1 MLTRLIVTE
10 KPSVAMRY
18 ASVLGVKGRQDG
30 YLEGRGYLISWCF
43 GHLWGLADADAYDPK
58 YKKWNQSDLPILPT
72 TWQYQL
78 LPGSQKQMAL
88 LRRLMDRAD
97 VTEIVNAC
105 DPGREG
111 ELIFRNV
118 YNLAQCTKP
127 MLRLWV
133 SSMEDEAIREGFAHL
148 RPGLAFNGVYE
159 AALCRAQADWLVG
172 INATRLFSTAYHR
185 TLVIGRVISPTL
197 SMVVNREQEIA
208 GHKPETFYKV
218 AFQCA
223 GLTAVTEKMD
233 KAQAEALA
241 AQCAGQTAVVEE
253 LRETEQVRTAPAL
266 LDLTALQRLANKQ
279 LGYTAQQTLDYA
291 QSLYEKKL
299 LTYPRTD
306 SRYLTEDMADGVS
319 SLAQLCAAIA
329 EEDPP
334 EAILEKQVCCNGK
347 VTDHTALLPTR
358 SAGAADLSVLPA
370 PELKL
375 LQLVARQVLLSVSPP
390 WVRKETEVTLSCGG
404 ARFTAKGVITTQPG
418 WRTYQPSE
426 EKTLPQLTQ
435 GQELAVGQ
443 AEVKEGVTK
452 PPAHYTE
459 ASLLAAMEQAGR
471 QDQPEDAHNGAPAQ
485 AQRSGL
491 RGEKEGQRNGAD
503 ARLPAGAASWSL
515 SRRGIGTA
523 ATRAGILERLVSQGF
538 VQRVKSKDGQA
549 AMLIPAQGGSAL
561 AAILPEPLR
570 SPQLTAQWE
579 WSLQK
584 IEDGLLEPEAFLAEV
599 QEMVTGLVSGFT
611 PVEDA
616 EYLFP
621 SNRPVVGT
629 CPRCGREVTESPK
642 GFFCENPRCRFALW
656 RDNRFFTNKQFAL
669 TKEKAQALLQH
680 GEVFAEHLYSEKT
693 GSYYDATIALDT
705 SAPVPR
711 YFLKYGQ

>member
-1 MLTRLIVTE
+1 
-10 KPSVAMRY
+10 MRY
-18 ASVLGVKGRQDG
+18 AAVLGVKGRQDG
-30 YLEGRGYLISWCF
+30 YLEGRDYLISWCF

-58 YKKWNQSDLPILPT
+58 YKKWNQTDLPILPT
-72 TWQYQL
+72 TWQYHL

-148 RPGLAFNGVYE
+148 CPGLAFNGVYE

-208 GHKPETFYKV
+208 GHKPETFYRV
-218 AFQCA
+218 CLTCEGVVFQS
-223 GLTAVTEKMD
+223 EKMD
-233 KAQAEALA
+233 QAQAEALA
-241 AQCAGQTAVVEE
+241 AQCSGQTAVVEE
-253 LRETEQVRTAPAL
+253 LLETEQVRTAPAL

-306 SRYLTEDMADGVS
+306 SRYLTEDMADGVPV
-319 SLAQLCAAIA
+319 LAQLCAAIT

-334 EAILEKQVCCNGK
+334 EAILAGQVCCNGK

-358 SAGAADLSVLPA
+358 SAGAADLSVLPT

-375 LQLVARQVLLSVSPP
+375 LQLVAHQVLLAVSPP
-390 WVRKETEVTLSCGG
+390 WVRQETEATLSCGG
-404 ARFTAKGVITTQPG
+404 ARFTAKGTVTTQPG
-418 WRTYQPSE
+418 WRKYQPSE

-435 GQELAVGQ
+435 GQELAVDQ

-471 QDQPEDAHNGAPAQ
+471 EEQP
-485 AQRSGL
+485 
-491 RGEKEGQRNGAD
+491 KETQ
-503 ARLPAGAASWSL
+503 
-515 SRRGIGTA
+515 RRGIGTA

-538 VQRVKSKDGQA
+538 VQRVKGKDGQA
-549 AMLIPAQGGSAL
+549 ATLIPAQSGSAL

-656 RDNRFFTNKQFAL
+656 RDNRFFTNKQFSL
-669 TKEKAQALLQH
+669 TKEKAQALLQR

-693 GSYYDATIALDT
+693 GSYYDATIVLDT

>member
-1 MLTRLIVTE
+1 MLTRLIITE

-18 ASVLGVKGRQDG
+18 AAVLGVKGRQDG

-43 GHLWGLADADAYDPK
+43 GHLWGLADAVAYDPK
-58 YKKWNQSDLPILPT
+58 YKKWNQNDLPILPT

-88 LRRLMDRAD
+88 LRRLMDRED

-208 GHKPETFYKV
+208 GHKPETFYRV
-218 AFQCA
+218 CLTCEGVVFQS
-223 GLTAVTEKMD
+223 EKLD
-233 KAQAEALA
+233 QAQAEALA

-306 SRYLTEDMADGVS
+306 SRYLTEDMADGVPA
-319 SLAQLCAAIA
+319 LAQLCAAIT

-375 LQLVARQVLLSVSPP
+375 LQLVAHQVLLAVSPP
-390 WVRKETEVTLSCGG
+390 WVRQETEITLSCGG
-404 ARFTAKGVITTQPG
+404 TRFTVKGTYTTQPG
-418 WRTYQPSE
+418 WRRYQPSE
-426 EKTLPQLTQ
+426 EKALPRLTQ
-435 GQELAVGQ
+435 GQELAVEQ

-471 QDQPEDAHNGAPAQ
+471 EEQSKD
-485 AQRSGL
+485 AQR
-491 RGEKEGQRNGAD
+491 K
-503 ARLPAGAASWSL
+503 
-515 SRRGIGTA
+515 GIGTA

-538 VQRVKSKDGQA
+538 VQRVKGKGGQA
-549 AMLIPAQGGSAL
+549 AMLIPAQSGSAL

-584 IEDGLLEPEAFLAEV
+584 IEDGLLEPEAFLSEV
-599 QEMVTGLVSGFT
+599 QEMVTELVAAFA
-611 PVEDA
+611 PVEDV

-629 CPRCGREVTESPK
+629 CPRCGREVTENPK

-656 RDNRFFTNKQFAL
+656 RDNRFFTNKQFSL

-693 GSYYDATIALDT
+693 GSYYDATIVLDT

>member
-1 MLTRLIVTE
+1 
-10 KPSVAMRY
+10 MRY
-18 ASVLGVKGRQDG
+18 SAVLGVKGRQEG

-43 GHLWGLADADAYDPK
+43 GHLWGLADAVAYDPK
-58 YKKWNQSDLPILPT
+58 YKKWDQSDLPILPT

-88 LRRLMDRAD
+88 LRRLMDRED

-218 AFQCA
+218 AIQCA

-241 AQCAGQTAVVEE
+241 SQCAGQTAVVEE

-306 SRYLTEDMADGVS
+306 SRYLTEDMADGVPD
-319 SLAQLCAAIA
+319 LAQLCAAIT

-334 EAILEKQVCCNGK
+334 EAILAGQVCCNGK

-375 LQLVARQVLLSVSPP
+375 LQLVAHQVLLAVSPP
-390 WVRKETEVTLSCGG
+390 WVRQEAEVTLSCGG
-404 ARFTAKGVITTQPG
+404 ARFTVKGTVTTQPG
-418 WRTYQPSE
+418 WRRYQPSE
-426 EKTLPQLTQ
+426 EKALPQLTQ
-435 GQELAVGQ
+435 GQELAVEE

-471 QDQPEDAHNGAPAQ
+471 QDQPEDAQ
-485 AQRSGL
+485 
-491 RGEKEGQRNGAD
+491 
-503 ARLPAGAASWSL
+503 
-515 SRRGIGTA
+515 RRGIGTA
-523 ATRAGILERLVSQGF
+523 ATRAGILERLVNQGF
-538 VQRVKSKDGQA
+538 LQRVKGKDGQA
-549 AMLIPAQGGSAL
+549 ATLIPAQSGSAL

-584 IEDGLLEPEAFLAEV
+584 IEDGLLEPEAFLSEV
-599 QEMVTGLVSGFT
+599 QEMVKGLVADFA
-611 PVEDA
+611 PVEDT

-656 RDNRFFTNKQFAL
+656 RDNRFFTNKQFSL
-669 TKEKAQALLQH
+669 TKEKAQALLQR

-693 GSYYDATIALDT
+693 GSYYDATIVLDT

>member
-1 MLTRLIVTE
+1 MLTRLIITE

-18 ASVLGVKGRQDG
+18 AAVLGVKGRQDG

-43 GHLWGLADADAYDPK
+43 GHLWGLADAVAYDPK

-218 AFQCA
+218 AIRCA

-253 LRETEQVRTAPAL
+253 LRETEQMRTAPAL

-306 SRYLTEDMADGVS
+306 SRYLTEDMAYGVPA
-319 SLAQLCAAIA
+319 LAQLCAAIA

-334 EAILEKQVCCNGK
+334 ETILEKQVCCNGK

-375 LQLVARQVLLSVSPP
+375 LQLVAHQVLLAVSPP
-390 WVRKETEVTLSCGG
+390 WVRKETEVTISCSG
-404 ARFTAKGVITTQPG
+404 ARFTAKGNVTTQPG
-418 WRTYQPSE
+418 WRKYQPSE

-435 GQELAVGQ
+435 GQELAVEE

-471 QDQPEDAHNGAPAQ
+471 DEQP
-485 AQRSGL
+485 
-491 RGEKEGQRNGAD
+491 KETQ
-503 ARLPAGAASWSL
+503 
-515 SRRGIGTA
+515 RRGIGTA
-523 ATRAGILERLVSQGF
+523 ATRAGILERLVNQGF
-538 VQRVKSKDGQA
+538 VQRVKGKDGQA
-549 AMLIPAQGGSAL
+549 ANLIPAQSGSAL

-584 IEDGLLEPEAFLAEV
+584 IEDGLLESEVFLSEV

-693 GSYYDATIALDT
+693 GSYYDATIVLDT

>member
-18 ASVLGVKGRQDG
+18 AAVLGVKGRQDG

-58 YKKWNQSDLPILPT
+58 YKKWNQADLPILPT

-208 GHKPETFYKV
+208 GHKPETFYRV
-218 AFQCA
+218 SLTCEGVVFQS
-223 GLTAVTEKMD
+223 EKMD
-233 KAQAEALA
+233 QAQAEALA
-241 AQCAGQTAVVEE
+241 AQYAGQTAVVEE

-306 SRYLTEDMADGVS
+306 SRYLTEDMADGVPA
-319 SLAQLCAAIA
+319 LAQLCAAIA

-334 EAILEKQVCCNGK
+334 ETILEKQVCCNGK

-375 LQLVARQVLLSVSPP
+375 LQLVAHQVLLAVSPL
-390 WVRKETEVTLSCGG
+390 WVRMETEVTLSCGG
-404 ARFTAKGVITTQPG
+404 ARFTAKGAVTTQPG
-418 WRTYQPSE
+418 WRKYQPSE
-426 EKTLPQLTQ
+426 EKALPQLTQ
-435 GQELAVGQ
+435 GQELAVDQ

-471 QDQPEDAHNGAPAQ
+471 EEQP
-485 AQRSGL
+485 
-491 RGEKEGQRNGAD
+491 KETQ
-503 ARLPAGAASWSL
+503 
-515 SRRGIGTA
+515 RRGIGTA
-523 ATRAGILERLVSQGF
+523 ATRSGILERLVSQGF
-538 VQRVKSKDGQA
+538 VQRVKGKDGQA
-549 AMLIPAQGGSAL
+549 ATLIPAQSGSAL

-584 IEDGLLEPEAFLAEV
+584 IEDGLLEPEAFLSEV

-693 GSYYDATIALDT
+693 GSYYDATIVLDT

>member
-58 YKKWNQSDLPILPT
+58 YKKWNKADLPILPT

-133 SSMEDEAIREGFAHL
+133 SSMEDETIREGFAHL

-218 AFQCA
+218 AIRCA

-253 LRETEQVRTAPAL
+253 LRETEQVRTAPVL

-334 EAILEKQVCCNGK
+334 EAILAGQVCCNGK

-358 SAGAADLSVLPA
+358 SAGAADLSVLPS

-375 LQLVARQVLLSVSPP
+375 LQLVARQVLLAVSPP
-390 WVRKETEVTLSCGG
+390 WVRKETEVTISCSG
-404 ARFTAKGVITTQPG
+404 ARFTAKGNVTTQPG
-418 WRTYQPSE
+418 WRKYQPSE

-435 GQELAVGQ
+435 GQELAVDQ

-471 QDQPEDAHNGAPAQ
+471 EEQPKDT
-485 AQRSGL
+485 QR
-491 RGEKEGQRNGAD
+491 K
-503 ARLPAGAASWSL
+503 
-515 SRRGIGTA
+515 GIGTA
-523 ATRAGILERLVSQGF
+523 ATRAGILERLVNQGF
-538 VQRVKSKDGQA
+538 VQRVKGKDGQA
-549 AMLIPAQGGSAL
+549 ATLIPAQSGSAL

-584 IEDGLLEPEAFLAEV
+584 IEDGLLEPEAFLSEV
-599 QEMVTGLVSGFT
+599 QEMVTGLVSDFA

-656 RDNRFFTNKQFAL
+656 RDNRFFTNKQFSL

-693 GSYYDATIALDT
+693 GSYYDATIVLDT

>member
-1 MLTRLIVTE
+1 MRVKFFRKREIKIMIGGMLTRLIITE

-18 ASVLGVKGRQDG
+18 AAVLGVKGRQDG

-43 GHLWGLADADAYDPK
+43 GHLWGLADAVAYDPK
-58 YKKWNQSDLPILPT
+58 YKKWNQTDLPILPA

-88 LRRLMDRAD
+88 LRRLMDRTD

-133 SSMEDEAIREGFAHL
+133 SSMEDEAIRKGFAHL

-208 GHKPETFYKV
+208 GHRPETFYKV
-218 AFQCA
+218 VIQCA

-306 SRYLTEDMADGVS
+306 SRYLTEDMADGVPA
-319 SLAQLCAAIA
+319 LAQLCAAIA

-347 VTDHTALLPTR
+347 VTDHTALPPTR
-358 SAGAADLSVLPA
+358 SASAADLSVLPA

-375 LQLVARQVLLSVSPP
+375 LQLVAHQVLLAVSPL
-390 WVRKETEVTLSCGG
+390 WVRQETEVTLSCGG
-404 ARFTAKGVITTQPG
+404 ARFTAKGNVTTQPG
-418 WRTYQPSE
+418 WRRYQPSE
-426 EKTLPQLTQ
+426 EKALPQLTQ
-435 GQELAVGQ
+435 GQELAVEQ

-471 QDQPEDAHNGAPAQ
+471 QDQPEE
-485 AQRSGL
+485 AQRH
-491 RGEKEGQRNGAD
+491 
-503 ARLPAGAASWSL
+503 
-515 SRRGIGTA
+515 GIGTA

-538 VQRVKSKDGQA
+538 VQRIKGKDGQA
-549 AMLIPAQGGSAL
+549 ATLIPAQSGSAL

-584 IEDGLLEPEAFLAEV
+584 IEDGLLEPEAFLSEV
-599 QEMVTGLVSGFT
+599 QEMVTGLVSEFT

-656 RDNRFFTNKQFAL
+656 RDNRFFTNKQFTL
-669 TKEKAQALLQH
+669 TKEKAQVLLQH

-693 GSYYDATIALDT
+693 GSYYDATIVLDT

>member
-1 MLTRLIVTE
+1 MLTRLIITE

-18 ASVLGVKGRQDG
+18 AAVLGVKGRQDG

-43 GHLWGLADADAYDPK
+43 GHLWGLADAVAYDPK
-58 YKKWNQSDLPILPT
+58 YKKWNQTDLPILPT

-78 LPGSQKQMAL
+78 LPSSQKQMAL
-88 LRRLMDRAD
+88 LRRLMDRED

-208 GHKPETFYKV
+208 GHKPENFYKV
-218 AFQCA
+218 AIQCA
-223 GLTAVTEKMD
+223 GLTGVTEKMD

-241 AQCAGQTAVVEE
+241 AQCTGQTAVVEE
-253 LRETEQVRTAPAL
+253 LRETEQVRTAPSL

-279 LGYTAQQTLDYA
+279 LDYTAQQTLDYA

-306 SRYLTEDMADGVS
+306 SRYLTEDMADGVPE
-319 SLAQLCAAIA
+319 LAQLCAAIT

-375 LQLVARQVLLSVSPP
+375 LQLVAHQVLLAVSPP
-390 WVRKETEVTLSCGG
+390 WVRQETEVTLSCGV
-404 ARFTAKGVITTQPG
+404 ARFTAKGNVTTQPG
-418 WRTYQPSE
+418 WRKYQPSE
-426 EKTLPQLTQ
+426 EKALPQLTQ
-435 GQELAVGQ
+435 GQELSVDH

-471 QDQPEDAHNGAPAQ
+471 DEQP
-485 AQRSGL
+485 
-491 RGEKEGQRNGAD
+491 KETQ
-503 ARLPAGAASWSL
+503 
-515 SRRGIGTA
+515 RRGIGTA
-523 ATRAGILERLVSQGF
+523 ATRAGILERLVNQGF
-538 VQRVKSKDGQA
+538 VQRVKGKDGQA
-549 AMLIPAQGGSAL
+549 ATLIPAQSGSAL

-584 IEDGLLEPEAFLAEV
+584 IEDGLLEPEVFLSEV
-599 QEMVTGLVSGFT
+599 QEMVTGLVSDFA
-611 PVEDA
+611 PAEDA

-642 GFFCENPRCRFALW
+642 GYFCENPRCRFALW
-656 RDNRFFTNKQFAL
+656 RDNRFFTNKQFSL

-693 GSYYDATIALDT
+693 GSYYDATIVLDT

>member
-1 MLTRLIVTE
+1 MIVTE

-18 ASVLGVKGRQDG
+18 AAVLGVKGRQDG

-58 YKKWNQSDLPILPT
+58 YKKWNQADLPILPT

-208 GHKPETFYKV
+208 GHKPEAFYKV
-218 AFQCA
+218 AIQCA

-233 KAQAEALA
+233 KAQAGALA
-241 AQCAGQTAVVEE
+241 IQCAGQTAVVEE

-306 SRYLTEDMADGVS
+306 SRYLTEDMADGVPA
-319 SLAQLCAAIA
+319 LAQLCAAIA

-334 EAILEKQVCCNGK
+334 ETILEKQVCCNGK

-375 LQLVARQVLLSVSPP
+375 LQLVAHQVLLAVSPL
-390 WVRKETEVTLSCGG
+390 WVRMETEVTLSCGG
-404 ARFTAKGVITTQPG
+404 ARFTAKGAVTTQPG
-418 WRTYQPSE
+418 WRKYQPSE
-426 EKTLPQLTQ
+426 EKALPQLTQ
-435 GQELAVGQ
+435 GQELAVDQ

-471 QDQPEDAHNGAPAQ
+471 EEQP
-485 AQRSGL
+485 
-491 RGEKEGQRNGAD
+491 KETQ
-503 ARLPAGAASWSL
+503 
-515 SRRGIGTA
+515 RRGIGTA
-523 ATRAGILERLVSQGF
+523 ATRSGILERLVSQGF
-538 VQRVKSKDGQA
+538 VQRVKGKDGQA
-549 AMLIPAQGGSAL
+549 ATLIPAQSGSAL

-579 WSLQK
+579 WALQR
-584 IEDGLLEPEAFLAEV
+584 IEDGLLEPEAFLSEV

-693 GSYYDATIALDT
+693 GSYYDATIVLDT

>member
-1 MLTRLIVTE
+1 
-10 KPSVAMRY
+10 MRY

-43 GHLWGLADADAYDPK
+43 GHLWGLADAVAYDPK
-58 YKKWNQSDLPILPT
+58 YKKWNQADLPILPT

-208 GHKPETFYKV
+208 GHKSETFYRV
-218 AFQCA
+218 CLTCEGVVFQS
-223 GLTAVTEKMD
+223 EKLD
-233 KAQAEALA
+233 QAQAEALA
-241 AQCAGQTAVVEE
+241 AQCAGQTTVVEE
-253 LRETEQVRTAPAL
+253 LRETEQVRTAPVL

-306 SRYLTEDMADGVS
+306 SRYLTEDMADGVPE
-319 SLAQLCAAIA
+319 LAQLCAAIA

-358 SAGAADLSVLPA
+358 SSGAADLSVLPT

-375 LQLVARQVLLSVSPP
+375 LQLVAHQVLLAVSPP
-390 WVRKETEVTLSCGG
+390 WVRMETEVTLSCSG
-404 ARFTAKGVITTQPG
+404 ARFTAKGNVTTQPG
-418 WRTYQPSE
+418 WRKYQPSE

-435 GQELAVGQ
+435 GQELAVDH

-471 QDQPEDAHNGAPAQ
+471 QDQPEDAQ
-485 AQRSGL
+485 
-491 RGEKEGQRNGAD
+491 
-503 ARLPAGAASWSL
+503 
-515 SRRGIGTA
+515 RRGIGTA
-523 ATRAGILERLVSQGF
+523 ATRAGILERLVNQGF
-538 VQRVKSKDGQA
+538 VQRVKGKDGQA
-549 AMLIPAQGGSAL
+549 ATLIPAQSGSAL

-584 IEDGLLEPEAFLAEV
+584 IEDGLLEPEAFLTEV
-599 QEMVTGLVSGFT
+599 QEMVTGLVSDFA

-693 GSYYDATIALDT
+693 GSYYDATIVLDT

>member
-1 MLTRLIVTE
+1 MLTRLI
-10 KPSVAMRY
+10 SVAMRY

-58 YKKWNQSDLPILPT
+58 YKKWNQADLPILPT
-72 TWQYQL
+72 TWQYHL

-208 GHKPETFYKV
+208 GHKPETFYK
-218 AFQCA
+218 AAIQYA

-253 LRETEQVRTAPAL
+253 LRETEQVRTAPVL

-306 SRYLTEDMADGVS
+306 SRYLTEDMADGVPA
-319 SLAQLCAAIA
+319 LAQLCAAIA

-334 EAILEKQVCCNGK
+334 EAILAGQVCCNGK
-347 VTDHTALLPTR
+347 VTDHTALLPIR
-358 SAGAADLSVLPA
+358 SAGAADLSVLPT

-375 LQLVARQVLLSVSPP
+375 LQLVAHQVLLAVSPP
-390 WVRKETEVTLSCGG
+390 WVRQETEVTLSCSG
-404 ARFTAKGVITTQPG
+404 ARFTAKGNVTTQPG
-418 WRTYQPSE
+418 WRKYQPSE

-435 GQELAVGQ
+435 GQELAVDH

-471 QDQPEDAHNGAPAQ
+471 QDQPEDAQ
-485 AQRSGL
+485 
-491 RGEKEGQRNGAD
+491 
-503 ARLPAGAASWSL
+503 
-515 SRRGIGTA
+515 RRGIGTA

-538 VQRVKSKDGQA
+538 VQRVKGKDGQA
-549 AMLIPAQGGSAL
+549 ATLIPAQSGSAL

-584 IEDGLLEPEAFLAEV
+584 IEDGLLEPEAFLSEV
-599 QEMVTGLVSGFT
+599 QEMVTGLVADFA

-693 GSYYDATIALDT
+693 GSYYDATIVLDT

>member
-1 MLTRLIVTE
+1 MLTRLIITE

-18 ASVLGVKGRQDG
+18 AAVLGVKGRQDG
-30 YLEGRGYLISWCF
+30 YLEGRDYLISWCF

-58 YKKWNQSDLPILPT
+58 YKKWNQTDLPILPT
-72 TWQYQL
+72 TWQYHL

-148 RPGLAFNGVYE
+148 CPGLAFNGVYE

-208 GHKPETFYKV
+208 GHKPETFYRV
-218 AFQCA
+218 CLTCEGVVFQS
-223 GLTAVTEKMD
+223 EKMD
-233 KAQAEALA
+233 QAQAEALA
-241 AQCAGQTAVVEE
+241 AQCSGQTAVVEE
-253 LRETEQVRTAPAL
+253 LLETEQVRTAPAL

-306 SRYLTEDMADGVS
+306 SRYLTEDMADGVPV
-319 SLAQLCAAIA
+319 LAQLCAAIT

-334 EAILEKQVCCNGK
+334 EAILAGQVCCNGK

-358 SAGAADLSVLPA
+358 SAGAADLSVLPT

-375 LQLVARQVLLSVSPP
+375 LQLVAHQVLLAVSPP
-390 WVRKETEVTLSCGG
+390 WVRQETEATLSCGG
-404 ARFTAKGVITTQPG
+404 ARFTAKGTVTTQPG
-418 WRTYQPSE
+418 WRKYQPSE

-435 GQELAVGQ
+435 GQELAVDQ

-471 QDQPEDAHNGAPAQ
+471 EEQP
-485 AQRSGL
+485 
-491 RGEKEGQRNGAD
+491 KETQ
-503 ARLPAGAASWSL
+503 
-515 SRRGIGTA
+515 RRGIGTA

-538 VQRVKSKDGQA
+538 VQRVRGKDGQTA
-549 AMLIPAQGGSAL
+549 TLIPAQSGSAL

-656 RDNRFFTNKQFAL
+656 RDNRFFTNKQFSL
-669 TKEKAQALLQH
+669 TKEKAQALLQR

-693 GSYYDATIALDT
+693 GSYSDATIVLDT
-705 SAPVPR
+705 STPVPR

>member
-1 MLTRLIVTE
+1 
-10 KPSVAMRY
+10 MRY
-18 ASVLGVKGRQDG
+18 AAVLGVKGRQDG

-43 GHLWGLADADAYDPK
+43 GHLWGLADAVAYDPK
-58 YKKWNQSDLPILPT
+58 YKKWNQTDLPILPA

-208 GHKPETFYKV
+208 SYKPETFYRV
-218 AFQCA
+218 CLTCEGVVFQS
-223 GLTAVTEKMD
+223 EKMD
-233 KAQAEALA
+233 QAQAEALA
-241 AQCAGQTAVVEE
+241 AQCAGQTVVVEE

-334 EAILEKQVCCNGK
+334 EAILEKQACCNGK

-375 LQLVARQVLLSVSPP
+375 LQLVAHQVLLAVSPP
-390 WVRKETEVTLSCGG
+390 WVRQETEVTLSCGG
-404 ARFTAKGVITTQPG
+404 AYFTAKGTVTTQPG
-418 WRTYQPSE
+418 WRRYQPSE
-426 EKTLPQLTQ
+426 EKALPQLTQ
-435 GQELAVGQ
+435 GQELAVDQ

-471 QDQPEDAHNGAPAQ
+471 EEQPKEAQ
-485 AQRSGL
+485 
-491 RGEKEGQRNGAD
+491 
-503 ARLPAGAASWSL
+503 
-515 SRRGIGTA
+515 RRGIGTA
-523 ATRAGILERLVSQGF
+523 ATRAGILERLVNQGF
-538 VQRVKSKDGQA
+538 VQRVKGKDGQA
-549 AMLIPAQGGSAL
+549 ATLIPAQSGSAL

-584 IEDGLLEPEAFLAEV
+584 IEDGLLEPEVFLSEV
-599 QEMVTGLVSGFT
+599 QEMVTGLVSDFA
-611 PVEDA
+611 PAEDA

-642 GFFCENPRCRFALW
+642 GYFCENPRCRFALW
-656 RDNRFFTNKQFAL
+656 RDNRFFTNKQFSL

-693 GSYYDATIALDT
+693 GSYYDATIVLDT

>member
-1 MLTRLIVTE
+1 
-10 KPSVAMRY
+10 MRY
-18 ASVLGVKGRQDG
+18 AAVLGVKGRQDG
-30 YLEGRGYLISWCF
+30 YMEGRGYLISWCF
-43 GHLWGLADADAYDPK
+43 GHLWGLADAVAYDPK
-58 YKKWNQSDLPILPT
+58 YKKWNQADLPILPT

-218 AFQCA
+218 AIQCA

-358 SAGAADLSVLPA
+358 SAGEADLSVLPA

-375 LQLVARQVLLSVSPP
+375 LQLVAHQVLLAVSPP
-390 WVRKETEVTLSCGG
+390 WVRQETEVTLSCGG
-404 ARFTAKGVITTQPG
+404 ARFTAKGTFTTQPG

-426 EKTLPQLTQ
+426 EKALPQLTQ
-435 GQELAVGQ
+435 GQELTVDH

-471 QDQPEDAHNGAPAQ
+471 EEQPKD
-485 AQRSGL
+485 AQR
-491 RGEKEGQRNGAD
+491 K
-503 ARLPAGAASWSL
+503 
-515 SRRGIGTA
+515 GIGTA
-523 ATRAGILERLVSQGF
+523 ATRAGILERLVNQGF
-538 VQRVKSKDGQA
+538 VQRVKGKDGQGA
-549 AMLIPAQGGSAL
+549 TLIPAQSGSAL

-693 GSYYDATIALDT
+693 GSYYDATIVLDT

>member
-1 MLTRLIVTE
+1 MLTRLIITE

-18 ASVLGVKGRQDG
+18 SAVLGVKGRQDG

-43 GHLWGLADADAYDPK
+43 GHLWGLADAVAYDPK
-58 YKKWNQSDLPILPT
+58 YKKWNQTDLPILPA

-148 RPGLAFNGVYE
+148 CPGLAFNGVYE

-208 GHKPETFYKV
+208 SYKPETFYKV
-218 AFQCA
+218 AIQCA

-233 KAQAEALA
+233 KAEAEALA
-241 AQCAGQTAVVEE
+241 SQCAGQTAVVEE

-334 EAILEKQVCCNGK
+334 EAILAGQVCCNGK

-358 SAGAADLSVLPA
+358 SAGAADLSVLPT

-375 LQLVARQVLLSVSPP
+375 LQLVAHQVLLAVSPP
-390 WVRKETEVTLSCGG
+390 WVRKETEVTLSCCG
-404 ARFTAKGVITTQPG
+404 AYFTAKGTFTPQPG
-418 WRTYQPSE
+418 WRRYQPSE

-435 GQELAVGQ
+435 GQELAVEQ

-471 QDQPEDAHNGAPAQ
+471 QDQPEDAQ
-485 AQRSGL
+485 
-491 RGEKEGQRNGAD
+491 
-503 ARLPAGAASWSL
+503 
-515 SRRGIGTA
+515 RRGIGTA
-523 ATRAGILERLVSQGF
+523 ATRAGILERLVNQGF
-538 VQRVKSKDGQA
+538 VQRVKGKDGQA
-549 AMLIPAQGGSAL
+549 AALIPAQSGSAL

-584 IEDGLLEPEAFLAEV
+584 IEDGLLEPEVFLAEV

-656 RDNRFFTNKQFAL
+656 RDNRFFTNKQFTL

-693 GSYYDATIALDT
+693 GSYYDATIVLDT